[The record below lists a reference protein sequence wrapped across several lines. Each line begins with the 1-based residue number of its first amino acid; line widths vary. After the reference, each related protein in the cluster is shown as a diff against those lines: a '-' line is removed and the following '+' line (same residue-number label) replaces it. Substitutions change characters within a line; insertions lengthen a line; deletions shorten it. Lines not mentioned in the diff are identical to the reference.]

1 MELIKEEETLEQ
13 ILTEQPVLKDLEPR
27 FLQFIAECASEK
39 RFQPNDYLFREKEDA
54 DEFYLI
60 KQGKIALTTFVP
72 GRGSINIQYLGEGK
86 VVGWSWLIRPHRW
99 HFNALAVDSTD
110 VIAIDGKK
118 LREECE
124 KDHDLGYELMK
135 RLALIVGQRLRMTRM
150 RLK

>member
-1 MELIKEEETLEQ
+1 MGLIEEEEILEQ
-13 ILTEQPVLKDLEPR
+13 LLKEQSFLKDLEPR
-27 FLQFIAECASEK
+27 YLQFITKCASEK
-39 RFQPNDYLFREKEDA
+39 QFQSNEYLFREKEDA
-54 DEFYLI
+54 DEFYLV

-72 GRGSINIQYLGEGK
+72 GRGFINIQYLSEGK
-86 VVGWSWLIRPHRW
+86 IVGWSWLIRPHRW

-118 LREECE
+118 VREECE

-135 RLALIVGQRLRMTRM
+135 RLALVVGQRLRMTRM